1 MSRFSSPTSRRAK
14 IVATLGPGS
23 SAPDTIHLLAQ
34 TGVDIFRLNFSHG
47 DHEGHKRNYESVRL
61 AQEKV
66 GRPLGVLADMQG
78 PKIRVGSFPEGYI
91 RLSMNEE
98 VKLVPGKTSDEEH
111 VIPVP
116 HPEIL
121 KVMEVGDQVLVDDGK
136 IILTVTKTGDT
147 PWVRSDL
154 PAKIG
159 DKKGFTLLGKALPVP
174 ALTPKDKEDLEF
186 ACSLGADFIALSFVQ
201 TRADLEEARALMKG
215 RGRLVAKVEK
225 PAAIKNLEDIVD
237 GSDGIM
243 VARGDLGVEYPP
255 EMVPILQRRIV
266 RASRA
271 AGKPVIVA
279 THMLESMVES
289 ASPTRAEASDVA
301 TAIYQGTDAIMLSS
315 ETAVGRHPATAVSI
329 MDRIVVTVEND
340 KEYATS
346 SGSFA
351 PPKSEN
357 SLDAD
362 SIADAIS
369 ELAEQ
374 NDCIAVFVSTAHFS
388 VISRFSRARFKT
400 RLIAHNQDK
409 TKLGHMSLFWG
420 VEPLSSAGTMSDTDL
435 VAAVKQQLGS
445 EVSGKIA
452 CAFQTKGLDD
462 NLAWRLEVIRV

>member
-1 MSRFSSPTSRRAK
+1 MSRFSSPQSRRAK

-23 SAPDTIHLLAQ
+23 SAPDTIRLLAE

-47 DHEGHKRNYESVRL
+47 DHKGHQRNYESVRL
-61 AQEKV
+61 AQEKI

-98 VKLVPGKTSDEEH
+98 VKLVPGKTSEEEN

-121 KVMEVGDQVLVDDGK
+121 KIMEVGDQILVDDGK
-136 IILTVTKTGDT
+136 IVLTVTKAGDT
-147 PWVRSDL
+147 PWATSDI
-154 PAKIG
+154 PCKIG

-201 TRADLEEARALMKG
+201 TRADLEEARALMNG

-225 PAAIKNLEDIVD
+225 PAAIENLDDIVD

-329 MDRIVVTVEND
+329 MDRIVRTVEND
-340 KEYATS
+340 KEYANS

-351 PPKSEN
+351 PKKNEHPM
-357 SLDAD
+357 DAD
-362 SIADAIS
+362 FVAEAVQDLAAKNECEAI
-369 ELAEQ
+369 
-374 NDCIAVFVSTAHFS
+374 FVSTAHFS
-388 VISRFSRARFKT
+388 VISRFSRVRVQR
-400 RLIAHNQDK
+400 RLITHTQDS

-420 VEPLSSAGTMSDTDL
+420 VEPLSCAGELCDEDL
-435 VAAVKQQLGS
+435 VAAVKKQLGD
-445 EVSGKIA
+445 VSGKIA
-452 CAFQTKGLDD
+452 CAFQTKGIGET
-462 NLAWRLEVIRV
+462 LAWRLEILDV